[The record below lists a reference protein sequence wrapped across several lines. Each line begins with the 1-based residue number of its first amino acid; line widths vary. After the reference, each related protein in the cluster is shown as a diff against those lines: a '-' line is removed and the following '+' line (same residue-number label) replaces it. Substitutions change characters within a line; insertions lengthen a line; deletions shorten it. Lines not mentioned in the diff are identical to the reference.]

1 MPNNNTVLTPPHVA
15 RIACPPKGELQGL
28 IDGDLSA
35 ERLAELTEHIGDC
48 VGCQERI
55 DSLSS
60 GEVPE
65 LPKVVRNIDRY
76 DPPKASALWRAI
88 DNVVDEVTRTGSIKA
103 LTESGSDQDLNFLTP
118 TKLPNRIGTMGQFEI
133 VRLVGRGG
141 MGVVLHGWDPSLER
155 DVAIKVLDPILSN
168 NKTARQRFCREARA
182 AAAVA
187 HENIVAVYSVN
198 EDDASNLPFLVM
210 QLIVGESLEQRL
222 RRVNKLPVSD
232 TVRLGAQA
240 AAGLAAAH
248 ATGLIHRD
256 IKPGNILIE
265 SGDKIKLTDFGLA
278 RLTEDLKL
286 TKTGF
291 VSGTPLYMAPEQ
303 ARGDDI
309 DPRADLFSLG
319 VVLYECLAG
328 KPPFEGKTPLAVL
341 RQVADTPHTSLRKI
355 NAEVPE
361 WLEDVIDS
369 LLTKSVEERIAS
381 AAVLAEIL
389 SAHVSPNGS
398 GTCEEVDS
406 PPCSMLP
413 GKPLSHPA
421 RKRYRRKLAVLM
433 AVPFFAGLALG
444 AIGAWAVSGTNR
456 NTVVPPVPNTLTA
469 SNNPPSTEPGLDG
482 EKMPFPSTSSGAV
495 LSTAISPD
503 GKVLVVGLE
512 DGTVR
517 IFDVKSGELTYTL
530 TKHTGPVWAI
540 DFHPD
545 GERFA
550 TGSEDTHTYIWKLDA
565 LDKPIMSV
573 DHGSSVR
580 CVAFSQDGSKLASAD
595 RGGDVQFIDMK
606 TKEREFLFNHGA
618 SITALAL
625 SVPDGSMV
633 ATAGSDKIIR
643 LWDMTKKTKKFE
655 LPGHNGPIYSIAF
668 SPCGNLLASASWDKS
683 VKFWDIKGGNEVA
696 KRALPDLDVR
706 SLAYDTCQGG
716 LVCGGND
723 GLVRI
728 LDAQTGEEK
737 KRIRAHKSAVQVIRY
752 APDGLSLFTGGREG
766 LVKQWD
772 LK

>member
-1 MPNNNTVLTPPHVA
+1 MPNNNTVLTPPHAA
-15 RIACPPKGELQGL
+15 RIACPPKAELQGL
-28 IDGDLSA
+28 IHGDLSP
-35 ERLAELTEHIGDC
+35 ERLAELTEHIGEC

-55 DSLSS
+55 DTLSS

-65 LPKVVRNIDRY
+65 LPRVVRNIDRY
-76 DPPKASALWRAI
+76 DPPKASALWKAI
-88 DNVVDEVTRTGSIKA
+88 DNVVTEVTKTSTIKA
-103 LTESGSDQDLNFLTP
+103 LTDSGGDQDLNFLTS
-118 TKLPNRIGTMGQFEI
+118 TKLPGRIGLMGQFEI
-133 VRLVGRGG
+133 IRMVGRGG
-141 MGVVLHGWDPSLER
+141 MGVVLHGFDPSLER

-210 QLIVGESLEQRL
+210 QLVNGESLEQRL
-222 RRVNKLPVSD
+222 RRVNKLSVLD
-232 TVRLGAQA
+232 AVRVGAQA

-265 SGDKIKLTDFGLA
+265 SGDKVKLTDFGLA

-355 NAEVPE
+355 NADVPE

-369 LLTKSVEERIAS
+369 LLTKTVDERIPS

-389 SAHVSPNGS
+389 SAHVGPNGS
-398 GTCEEVDS
+398 GTCEELDS
-406 PPCSMLP
+406 PPCPMLP
-413 GKPLSHPA
+413 GKALSHPA
-421 RKRYRRKLAVLM
+421 RKRYRRKLAALT
-433 AVPFFAGLALG
+433 AIPFVAGLALG
-444 AIGAWAVSGTNR
+444 VIGFWAISGGRPNPAPVSLAQSQPNST
-456 NTVVPPVPNTLTA
+456 PVPD
-469 SNNPPSTEPGLDG
+469 PGLDLA
-482 EKMPFPSTSSGAV
+482 KMNFPSKTSGAV

-503 GKVLVVGLE
+503 GKTLVVGLE
-512 DGTVR
+512 DGNVR
-517 IFDVKSGELTYTL
+517 LFDVQTGEVTFTI

-545 GERFA
+545 GKRFA
-550 TGSEDTHTYIWKLDA
+550 TGSEDSQVWLWNLDA
-565 LDKPIMSV
+565 LKEPIKNF
-573 DHGSSVR
+573 GQGTSVR
-580 CVAFSQDGSKLASAD
+580 CLAFSQDGLKLAVAD
-595 RGGDVQFIDMK
+595 RGGSVELIDLK
-606 TKEREFLFNHGA
+606 TDRREFVFDHKA
-618 SITALAL
+618 SVTALAL
-625 SVPDGSMV
+625 SVPDAAMI

-643 LWDMTKKTKKFE
+643 LWDVAKQTERFE
-655 LPGHNGPIYSIAF
+655 LPGHKGPIYSIAF
-668 SPCGNLLASASWDKS
+668 SACGNHLASASWDKS
-683 VKFWDIKGGNEVA
+683 VKFWDLKSGNELAERA
-696 KRALPDLDVR
+696 KPDFDTR
-706 SLAYDTCQGG
+706 SLAYESCHGS
-716 LVCGGND
+716 LVCAGND
-723 GLVRI
+723 GSVTI
-728 LDAQTGEEK
+728 LDPMTGEQK
-737 KRIRAHKSAVQVIRY
+737 SRFRAHKSAVQVVRF
-752 APDGLSLFTGGREG
+752 APDGNSLFTGGREG
-766 LVKQWD
+766 LVKQWE